1 MEPERR
7 KETALPERAQR
18 SWNSNLLKVK
28 TERRMKIRLLKIF
41 AAVAV
46 LLSFGSCS
54 LLKVSVD
61 TGNPP
66 LPASEANTRMM
77 TRGFYYD
84 LADEIART
92 ADSVAAASSEIPVRI
107 RAIRWKMQA
116 TRAAVTA
123 VMQSNP
129 DVALID
135 TWLLCVR
142 MDSAFRRL
150 PDSLLFAGQTPLV
163 RKVVA
168 RLDRKAEHLA
178 STLLAPEKFALMQE
192 FVGNYMQANP
202 VTGSQ
207 FTPVNTTLPWIEFL
221 QSKGVETQ
229 YNVGSIS
236 DVIADLGDRFG
247 GQSEQMVNSIGWSKD
262 IFELQMQQDSVRN
275 RLTRQLDSLER
286 NFDRIVTVME
296 HLPQIADYMGK
307 SLNTEVA
314 ALIETLNGA
323 VDNAFADLDRQR
335 AELQGYISAERKA
348 LVDQAQQAVDTAVQ
362 NAMDR
367 VPALVAKLL
376 AWIVLFA
383 VIMLGV
389 PFGIGFWLGRVR
401 ERAKTR
407 KTGGA

>member
-1 MEPERR
+1 MR
-7 KETALPERAQR
+7 
-18 SWNSNLLKVK
+18 
-28 TERRMKIRLLKIF
+28 IRLLKIL
-41 AAVAV
+41 AAGTV
-46 LLSFGSCS
+46 LLFFTGCS
-54 LLKVSVD
+54 LFKVTVD

-92 ADSVAAASSEIPVRI
+92 ADSVAAASPEIPVQI

-150 PDSLLFAGQTPLV
+150 PDSLLFADQTPLV

-168 RLDRKAEHLA
+168 RLDKKAEHLA
-178 STLLAPEKFALMQE
+178 SNLLSPDKFALMRE
-192 FVGNYMQANP
+192 FVGNYMEANP

-207 FTPVNTTLPWIEFL
+207 FTPVNTTLAWVEFL

-247 GQSEQMVNSIGWSKD
+247 GQSGQMINSVGWSKD
-262 IFELQMQQDSVRN
+262 IFELQMQQDSVRA
-275 RLTRQLDSLER
+275 RLVQQLDSLER

-296 HLPQIADYMGK
+296 HLPQIADYMGRR
-307 SLNTEVA
+307 LNAEVT
-314 ALIETLNGA
+314 ALIGTMNGA

-335 AELQGYISAERKA
+335 AELQVYISAEREA
-348 LVDQAQQAVDTAVQ
+348 LVNQAREAVDTAVQ
-362 NAMDR
+362 NAMDQ
-367 VPALVAKLL
+367 VPALVGKLL

-383 VIMLGV
+383 VVMLGV

-401 ERAKTR
+401 ERAKA
-407 KTGGA
+407 KKEGGA

>member
-1 MEPERR
+1 
-7 KETALPERAQR
+7 
-18 SWNSNLLKVK
+18 
-28 TERRMKIRLLKIF
+28 MKIRLLKIF

-168 RLDRKAEHLA
+168 RLDKKAEHLA
-178 STLLAPEKFALMQE
+178 YDPACAGEVRVDAGVRGELYAGESRHGVAVHSGQYDPAL
-192 FVGNYMQANP
+192 
-202 VTGSQ
+202 
-207 FTPVNTTLPWIEFL
+207 
-221 QSKGVETQ
+221 
-229 YNVGSIS
+229 
-236 DVIADLGDRFG
+236 
-247 GQSEQMVNSIGWSKD
+247 
-262 IFELQMQQDSVRN
+262 
-275 RLTRQLDSLER
+275 
-286 NFDRIVTVME
+286 DRISPVE
-296 HLPQIADYMGK
+296 RRG
-307 SLNTEVA
+307 N
-314 ALIETLNGA
+314 A
-323 VDNAFADLDRQR
+323 V
-335 AELQGYISAERKA
+335 
-348 LVDQAQQAVDTAVQ
+348 
-362 NAMDR
+362 
-367 VPALVAKLL
+367 
-376 AWIVLFA
+376 
-383 VIMLGV
+383 
-389 PFGIGFWLGRVR
+389 
-401 ERAKTR
+401 
-407 KTGGA
+407 

>member
-1 MEPERR
+1 
-7 KETALPERAQR
+7 
-18 SWNSNLLKVK
+18 
-28 TERRMKIRLLKIF
+28 
-41 AAVAV
+41 
-46 LLSFGSCS
+46 
-54 LLKVSVD
+54 
-61 TGNPP
+61 
-66 LPASEANTRMM
+66 
-77 TRGFYYD
+77 
-84 LADEIART
+84 
-92 ADSVAAASSEIPVRI
+92 
-107 RAIRWKMQA
+107 
-116 TRAAVTA
+116 
-123 VMQSNP
+123 
-129 DVALID
+129 
-135 TWLLCVR
+135 
-142 MDSAFRRL
+142 
-150 PDSLLFAGQTPLV
+150 
-163 RKVVA
+163 
-168 RLDRKAEHLA
+168 
-178 STLLAPEKFALMQE
+178 MQE

-262 IFELQMQQDSVRN
+262 IFELQMQQDS
-275 RLTRQLDSLER
+275 
-286 NFDRIVTVME
+286 DRIVTVME
-296 HLPQIADYMGK
+296 QLPQIADYMGK

-348 LVDQAQQAVDTAVQ
+348 LVDQAQQAVDAAVQ

>member
-1 MEPERR
+1 LEPERR

-168 RLDRKAEHLA
+168 RLDKKAEHLA

-207 FTPVNTTLPWIEFL
+207 FTPVNTTLPLKKSRCSWK
-221 QSKGVETQ
+221 S
-229 YNVGSIS
+229 
-236 DVIADLGDRFG
+236 
-247 GQSEQMVNSIGWSKD
+247 
-262 IFELQMQQDSVRN
+262 RN
-275 RLTRQLDSLER
+275 RLTS
-286 NFDRIVTVME
+286 IW
-296 HLPQIADYMGK
+296 
-307 SLNTEVA
+307 LN
-314 ALIETLNGA
+314 ET
-323 VDNAFADLDRQR
+323 
-335 AELQGYISAERKA
+335 S
-348 LVDQAQQAVDTAVQ
+348 
-362 NAMDR
+362 
-367 VPALVAKLL
+367 
-376 AWIVLFA
+376 
-383 VIMLGV
+383 
-389 PFGIGFWLGRVR
+389 
-401 ERAKTR
+401 
-407 KTGGA
+407 